1 MPQHVRG
8 IGLPDEDPI
17 ELWIVDGRISREPVG
32 DADTI
37 FDGGWILPGLVDAHC
52 HVGLGPQGG
61 VELDE
66 AIAQAEAER
75 EVGALLLRDCGSPI
89 DTRSLD
95 DRDDLPRIIRAGR
108 HLARPKRYIPGLPID
123 IEDESQL
130 PDAVAEQARR
140 GDGWVKLV
148 GDWID
153 RGIGDLAPLWSDD
166 VLKAAIDAAHAHGA
180 RVTAHVFGED
190 ALPGLIRSGI
200 DCIEHGTGLTDDI
213 IELMVEHGTAL
224 VPTLINV
231 ENFPGIADAAGKYPV
246 YAAHIRDLYA
256 NCYPRLSA
264 AREAGIP
271 IYAGTDAGGM
281 IAHGRI
287 GDEVEALTR
296 IGMTPTDALG
306 AACWDARELARP
318 SRLGRR
324 GFGRPVVLLRRSP
337 LRPRGAA
344 PRGRGRPARAVLL
357 NDRDGRVG
365 QPSMEFGSRRLVG
378 TPLMYVATPL
388 PMEKSGGLT
397 VMRLKKTSS
406 RRTCSFSSNWSTTAL

>member
-1 MPQHVRG
+1 VPQHVRG
-8 IGLPDEDPI
+8 IGLPDEELV
-17 ELWIVDGRISREPVG
+17 ELWIVDGRISREPVSG
-32 DADTI
+32 ADTV

-52 HVGLGPQGG
+52 HVGLGPQGA

-75 EVGALLLRDCGSPI
+75 DAGALMLRDCGSPI

-95 DRDDLPRIIRAGR
+95 ERDDLPRIIRAGR

-130 PDAVAEQARR
+130 PESVAVQARF

-153 RGIGDLAPLWSDD
+153 RGQGDLAPLWSDE
-166 VLKAAIDAAHAHGA
+166 VLTAAIDAAHANGA

-190 ALPGLIRSGI
+190 ALPGLINAGI

-246 YAAHIRDLYA
+246 YAAHMRDLYA
-256 NCYPRLSA
+256 NCYPRLTA
-264 AREAGIP
+264 ARDAGVP

-287 GDEVEALTR
+287 VDEVEALKG
-296 IGMTPTDALG
+296 IGMTPTEALG
-306 AACWDARELARP
+306 AACWDARRWLGRP
-318 SRLGRR
+318 GLDHGASADLLCYNDDPRLGPTVLNRPDMIILR
-324 GFGRPVVLLRRSP
+324 GQV
-337 LRPRGAA
+337 
-344 PRGRGRPARAVLL
+344 
-357 NDRDGRVG
+357 
-365 QPSMEFGSRRLVG
+365 
-378 TPLMYVATPL
+378 Y
-388 PMEKSGGLT
+388 
-397 VMRLKKTSS
+397 
-406 RRTCSFSSNWSTTAL
+406 